1 MLFSSPTFQSEI
13 HKTANDKQQ
22 ITLHIKNTVSCNAQS
37 SVESHKATKL
47 FRHQHA
53 INHHH
58 LPHCT
63 DALQELL
70 VRDHVNICIFVTVP
84 YFGMCIIVSV
94 CCAWPMTLFS
104 ASLISPLEGACI
116 DGHGQLLCQDGIQK
130 PWMAWWVGTHASSRT
145 PRYHCGY
152 PYERETEN
160 RAYAKVKQQN
170 LMGIYTNLCASKWL
184 SVASTVIIMALQKGK
199 GGKKLAWIDVK
210 A

>member
-1 MLFSSPTFQSEI
+1 MHNPLSR
-13 HKTANDKQQ
+13 
-22 ITLHIKNTVSCNAQS
+22 
-37 SVESHKATKL
+37 HKATKL

-70 VRDHVNICIFVTVP
+70 VRDHVKICIFVTVP

-94 CCAWPMTLFS
+94 CCVWPMTLFS
-104 ASLISPLEGACI
+104 ASLICPLEGACI

-145 PRYHCGY
+145 PRYHYGY

-160 RAYAKVKQQN
+160 RAYAKVN
-170 LMGIYTNLCASKWL
+170 NRIWWVYTPTSVPVNDYQWHPL
-184 SVASTVIIMALQKGK
+184 SSLWHCRKGR
-199 GGKKLAWIDVK
+199 KKLAWIDVK

>member
-1 MLFSSPTFQSEI
+1 MKMLFSSPTFQSEI

-70 VRDHVNICIFVTVP
+70 VRGHVNICIFVMVP

-94 CCAWPMTLFS
+94 CCVWPMTLFS
-104 ASLISPLEGACI
+104 ASLICPLEGACI
-116 DGHGQLLCQDGIQK
+116 QMDMDSCSARMLWHTKALTGMVSWHTCII
-130 PWMAWWVGTHASSRT
+130 T
-145 PRYHCGY
+145 
-152 PYERETEN
+152 
-160 RAYAKVKQQN
+160 
-170 LMGIYTNLCASKWL
+170 YT
-184 SVASTVIIMALQKGK
+184 
-199 GGKKLAWIDVK
+199 
-210 A
+210 